1 MRTRDDVAD
10 GGAPT
15 PDPRPRR
22 GARSAAISVLLAVL
36 AAAPAPAQQPADTSG
51 EDRGRD
57 PFEGP
62 SLFDRAPDRGVS
74 TTRLRLESAEPPP
87 LVSASD
93 FYRVSFLAESGEAGP
108 SGSTARVLRS
118 NPLDLEMPPSVRT
131 GDRVVLALNGL
142 AVRAGDT
149 LQAVRR
155 GRTLPGGRHVMHSL
169 ALVELVGVSGDSAR
183 GVVRSVFADYR
194 VGDPVIH
201 PEPFAARQVRALEPA
216 EGLLA
221 TRVVGLETP
230 QALVA
235 TNDRVFLDAGT
246 RAGLGAGDELLVF
259 PGATADPTRADPAE
273 RLGTLRVVRARPGSA
288 TARVVETR
296 DVGLRAGSVA
306 VRVRRAVYGDR

>member
-1 MRTRDDVAD
+1 MHTRDDVAD
-10 GGAPT
+10 GGASMPG
-15 PDPRPRR
+15 PRPGLR
-22 GARSAAISVLLAVL
+22 AVSVAVLLAVL

-51 EDRGRD
+51 GERGAD
-57 PFEGP
+57 PFEGA

-74 TTRLRLESAEPPP
+74 TTRLRLEAAEPPP

-93 FYRVSFLAESGEAGP
+93 FYRVSFLAESGGAGP

-118 NPLDLEMPPSVRT
+118 NPLDLEIPPSVRT

-155 GRTLPGGRHVMHSL
+155 GRNLPGGRPVMHSL
-169 ALVELVGVSGDSAR
+169 ALVELLRVEGDSAR
-183 GVVRSVFADYR
+183 GVVRSVFADYQ
-194 VGDPVIH
+194 VGDPVIRA
-201 PEPFAARQVRALEPA
+201 EPFPAGRIRALEPA
-216 EGLLA
+216 AGRLVA
-221 TRVVGLETP
+221 RVVGLETP

-246 RAGLGAGDELLVF
+246 RHGLGAGDELLAF
-259 PGATADPTRADPAE
+259 PGTTADPTRADPAE

-296 DVGLRAGSVA
+296 DVGLRAGCVA
-306 VRVRRAVYGDR
+306 VRVRRAVSGDR